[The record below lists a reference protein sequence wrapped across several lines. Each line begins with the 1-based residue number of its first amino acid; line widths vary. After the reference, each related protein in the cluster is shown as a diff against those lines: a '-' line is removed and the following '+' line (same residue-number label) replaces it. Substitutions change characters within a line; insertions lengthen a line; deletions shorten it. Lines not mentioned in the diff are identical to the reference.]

1 MLRRVKVDVEK
12 EVVYI
17 FQEWVS
23 GGSVHSMLDNF
34 GPFQLDVVRTYTSQ
48 ILLGLQYLHENGIVH
63 RDIKGGNILV
73 ENSGS
78 VKLAD
83 FGASAKV
90 AMGDTQET
98 TAIRGTPYFSPP

>member
-1 MLRRVKVDVEK
+1 MDLENDL
-12 EVVYI
+12 VYI

-23 GGSVHSMLDNF
+23 GGSVHSMLVHF
-34 GPFQLDVVRTYTSQ
+34 GPFQIDVVRTYTTQ
-48 ILLGLQYLHENGIVH
+48 ILQGLEYLHENGIVH

-83 FGASAKV
+83 FGASTIIS
-90 AMGDTQET
+90 MGETQET
-98 TAIRGTPYFSPP
+98 AIIKGTPYFMAP